1 MDDQIEPVAGWR
13 SRLDATSERI
23 ASLHPRLLAA
33 GVGVLLLGVVVAF
46 VVGLQLG
53 RPDPIDL
60 PRVAAE
66 TIGAQRGSLPSTT
79 VPGIHVHVAGA
90 VQQPGLYR
98 TAAGSRVAAL
108 IDAAGG
114 PTELGDIDR
123 LNLAQVVQDGDRIE
137 VPEVGQPVRG
147 AVTGLPEADAVVDVN
162 RADASDL
169 QRLPGIG
176 PALAAAIVDHRTRFG
191 PFATL
196 ESLTAVSGIGPATV
210 ERLAALA
217 RV

>member
-1 MDDQIEPVAGWR
+1 M
-13 SRLDATSERI
+13 
-23 ASLHPRLLAA
+23 
-33 GVGVLLLGVVVAF
+33 
-46 VVGLQLG
+46 
-53 RPDPIDL
+53 
-60 PRVAAE
+60 
-66 TIGAQRGSLPSTT
+66 
-79 VPGIHVHVAGA
+79 
-90 VQQPGLYR
+90 YR

-114 PTELGDIDR
+114 PTERGDIDR